1 MTGSRSGDELLS
13 SSPTNLFFFFILKLI
28 SGGPSPP
35 VQYMYTPVQS
45 ILSLSM
51 SITHRAH
58 SIELVRKNHKIFIK
72 FCIVGLINTFIH
84 YFLAVSLIK
93 SGYSFFLANLGGFS
107 CALINSF
114 YLNAI
119 FTFNKPINF
128 NAFQS
133 FN

>member
-1 MTGSRSGDELLS
+1 MWLREY
-13 SSPTNLFFFFILKLI
+13 I
-28 SGGPSPP
+28 
-35 VQYMYTPVQS
+35 
-45 ILSLSM
+45 
-51 SITHRAH
+51 
-58 SIELVRKNHKIFIK
+58 RKNHKIFIK

-84 YFLAVSLIK
+84 YFLAITLMK

-128 NAFQS
+128 NAFQRFLLLSLGGVLATLLVDIISSNILLSDQIKVIFAIIVVLPVNYILLKS
-133 FN
+133 FVYKA

>member
-1 MTGSRSGDELLS
+1 MLLKEY
-13 SSPTNLFFFFILKLI
+13 I
-28 SGGPSPP
+28 
-35 VQYMYTPVQS
+35 
-45 ILSLSM
+45 
-51 SITHRAH
+51 
-58 SIELVRKNHKIFIK
+58 RKNHKIFIK

-128 NAFQS
+128 NAFQRFLLLS
-133 FN
+133 IGGILATLLVDNISSIFSISDQIKVIFAMELRFPPSSLLF

>member
-1 MTGSRSGDELLS
+1 MWLREY
-13 SSPTNLFFFFILKLI
+13 I
-28 SGGPSPP
+28 
-35 VQYMYTPVQS
+35 
-45 ILSLSM
+45 
-51 SITHRAH
+51 
-58 SIELVRKNHKIFIK
+58 RKNHKIFIK

-84 YFLAVSLIK
+84 YFLAITLIK

-128 NAFQS
+128 NAFQRFLLLSLGGVLATLLVDIISSNILLSDQIKVIFAIIVMLPVNYILLKS
-133 FN
+133 FVYKA

>member
-1 MTGSRSGDELLS
+1 MWLREY
-13 SSPTNLFFFFILKLI
+13 I
-28 SGGPSPP
+28 
-35 VQYMYTPVQS
+35 
-45 ILSLSM
+45 
-51 SITHRAH
+51 
-58 SIELVRKNHKIFIK
+58 RKNHKIFIK

-84 YFLAVSLIK
+84 YFLAITLIK

-128 NAFQS
+128 NAFQRFLLLS
-133 FN
+133 LGGVLATLLVDNISSDILHSDQIKVIFAKTD

>member
-1 MTGSRSGDELLS
+1 MLLKEY
-13 SSPTNLFFFFILKLI
+13 I
-28 SGGPSPP
+28 
-35 VQYMYTPVQS
+35 
-45 ILSLSM
+45 
-51 SITHRAH
+51 
-58 SIELVRKNHKIFIK
+58 RKNHKIFIK

-128 NAFQS
+128 NAFQRFLLLSLGGVLATLLVDIISSNILLSDQIKVIFAIIVVLPVNYILLKS
-133 FN
+133 FVYKA